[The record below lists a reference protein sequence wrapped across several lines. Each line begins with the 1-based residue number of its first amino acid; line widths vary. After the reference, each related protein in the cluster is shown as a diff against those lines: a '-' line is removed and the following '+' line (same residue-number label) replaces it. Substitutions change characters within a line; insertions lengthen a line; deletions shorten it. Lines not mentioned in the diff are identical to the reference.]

1 MKNYYDYDYDYNSY
15 GKYYG
20 KDDSYTGGDKYYD
33 KPYKPTLS
41 IKKLLGI
48 HFKYVDY
55 KLNRLSDDKYATIVS
70 AYLTNFSKSFNIPV
84 STLLNYYKIT
94 NNI

>member
-1 MKNYYDYDYDYNSY
+1 MKNYYDYNNY
-15 GKYYG
+15 GKYY
-20 KDDSYTGGDKYYD
+20 DDSYTGYSSKYD
-33 KPYKPTLS
+33 KPYNPTLS
-41 IKKLLGI
+41 EPIKKLLGI

-70 AYLTNFSKSFNIPV
+70 VYLTNFSKSFNIPV